1 MKGHRTLSGK
11 VDFMAKKKTA
21 YRKNKQDRFMV
32 YMMIFIVL
40 FILVVV
46 SIKSMEI
53 RSELEGY
60 KGQEAQLSQE
70 KADLEQEAG
79 ELEELEKTVKTKGYA
94 EKVAR
99 EQLGLIYPDEIQF
112 IEEK

>member
-1 MKGHRTLSGK
+1 
-11 VDFMAKKKTA
+11 
-21 YRKNKQDRFMV
+21 MV

-53 RSELEGY
+53 RSKLESY
-60 KGQEAQLSQE
+60 TAQQEELSQE
-70 KADLEQEAG
+70 LAEQQEQAQELEQ
-79 ELEELEKTVKTKGYA
+79 LEKTVKTKGYA

-112 IEEK
+112 VEEK

>member
-1 MKGHRTLSGK
+1 
-11 VDFMAKKKTA
+11 
-21 YRKNKQDRFMV
+21 MV

-53 RSELEGY
+53 RSKLEGY
-60 KGQEAQLSQE
+60 QTQREQLSQE
-70 KADLEQEAG
+70 KADLEQQAE
-79 ELEELEKTVKTKGYA
+79 ELNQLEKTVKTKGYA

-112 IEEK
+112 VEEK

>member
-1 MKGHRTLSGK
+1 MERLI
-11 VDFMAKKKTA
+11 FMAKKKTA
-21 YRKNKQDRFMV
+21 YRKNKQDRFVV
-32 YMMIFIVL
+32 YMMVFIVL

-53 RSELEGY
+53 RSKLADYTARKEQLTEQLEAGQEWQQELE
-60 KGQEAQLSQE
+60 Q
-70 KADLEQEAG
+70 
-79 ELEELEKTVKTKGYA
+79 LEKTVKTNGYA

-112 IEEK
+112 VEED

>member
-1 MKGHRTLSGK
+1 
-11 VDFMAKKKTA
+11 
-21 YRKNKQDRFMV
+21 MV

-53 RSELEGY
+53 RSKLEGY
-60 KGQEAQLSQE
+60 QTQQEQLSQE
-70 KADLEQEAG
+70 LAQEQERQQDLEQ
-79 ELEELEKTVKTKGYA
+79 LEKTVKTKGYA

-112 IEEK
+112 VEEK